1 MIEVSSDIA
10 EMKIKEIDN
19 ETLGNDNISITLFHK
34 FLRDKYCDNNPLV
47 PKGQWYGVSC
57 TPVNAIFVAFQSRY
71 KMQPFYP
78 FKKKTKMSKYPNCI

>member
-47 PKGQWYGVSC
+47 PKGQ
-57 TPVNAIFVAFQSRY
+57 
-71 KMQPFYP
+71 
-78 FKKKTKMSKYPNCI
+78 